1 MEELEN
7 LLLRT
12 IEARAWRRTGQLAA
26 DLVRSDSRDRE
37 LTLAELEFQRFLADV
52 CLDCLCFRC

>member
-1 MEELEN
+1 MEDLEN

-26 DLVRSDSRDRE
+26 DLVHGDSRDKE
-37 LTLAELEFQRFLADV
+37 LTLAELEFQRFLAEA
-52 CLDCLCFRC
+52 CLDCQRAE